1 LLGSFLL
8 VAGSG
13 MTLTFST
20 STSLIACS
28 TVFAVAGLGMGFVS
42 ISTLLIVQNSLS
54 DSDLGVATASHQFGR
69 TLGGTIGIGLS
80 GSFVTAHLSK
90 TMDLLMNSDLGKKV
104 PLSLSSQIHQSVE
117 TLFRPDMQSLLTV
130 NVQRP
135 LQEAVA
141 HGVTMVF
148 WAALIA
154 SIVCLFFSYKLPS
167 RKDFS

>member
-1 LLGSFLL
+1 
-8 VAGSG
+8 
-13 MTLTFST
+13 
-20 STSLIACS
+20 
-28 TVFAVAGLGMGFVS
+28 
-42 ISTLLIVQNSLS
+42 
-54 DSDLGVATASHQFGR
+54 
-69 TLGGTIGIGLS
+69 LGGTIGIGLS

-130 NVQRP
+130 NVQRQ

>member
-1 LLGSFLL
+1 MFGSAGGNLLKEILINLKSRFYVIAAALLALFLGALDTL
-8 VAGSG
+8 V
-13 MTLTFST
+13 M
-20 STSLIACS
+20 
-28 TVFAVAGLGMGFVS
+28 
-42 ISTLLIVQNSLS
+42 
-54 DSDLGVATASHQFGR
+54 GVATASHQFAR

-117 TLFRPDMQSLLTV
+117 ILFRPDMQSLLAV
-130 NVQRP
+130 NVQSP

-154 SIVCLFFSYKLPS
+154 SIVCLLFSYKLPS